1 MPIFQIINILIYIFS
16 VAYFIVNF
24 LEIQKLNEDIF
35 DRVNMELSENEN
47 KKIFK
52 GNHLST

>member
-35 DRVNMELSENEN
+35 DRVNMELSEKEN

-52 GNHLST
+52 GNHL